1 MKNPQH
7 AYGGK
12 PQRLLTPAQR
22 RRVLKK
28 YRRIYGMLRAD
39 LDEWIAFERAAGRPV
54 R

>member
-12 PQRLLTPAQR
+12 ATWLLTPAQR
-22 RRVLKK
+22 RRIRKR
-28 YRRIYGMLRAD
+28 YRRIYGMTTAERDQWVA
-39 LDEWIAFERAAGRPV
+39 AERAAGRPV